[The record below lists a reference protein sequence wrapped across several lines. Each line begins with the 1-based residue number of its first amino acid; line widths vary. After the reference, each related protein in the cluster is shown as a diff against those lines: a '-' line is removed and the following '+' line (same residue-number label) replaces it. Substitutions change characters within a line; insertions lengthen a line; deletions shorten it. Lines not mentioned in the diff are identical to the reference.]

1 MEDSS
6 HLLTSH
12 TNRLSLSLHT
22 MSIMIERGS
31 AMNEVNWRGV
41 LPASTTEFG
50 PDQSLDIPATLNH
63 LDAMIEAGVHGL
75 IMLGTVGENCSL
87 EYKEKLEVLRATV
100 DHVGG
105 RVPVLS
111 GVAECTTALACRF
124 ASDAQRLGVDGLMV
138 LPAMVYKS
146 DARETVSHFRT
157 VAKASDLP
165 IMVYNNPVSY
175 SVDITPETFAEMADE
190 PKFVAIKESS
200 ENVRRITDLK
210 NLCGD
215 RYELLCGV
223 DDLVLES
230 MILGAVGWVSGL
242 VNAFPA
248 ENRLLWDLAMAG
260 RWDEAREIYR
270 WYTPLLHLDTHVKLV
285 QYIKLAAQ
293 ECGLGSETVR
303 APRLTLSGAE
313 RDRILAIIR
322 KGIATRP
329 QATVSVS

>member
-1 MEDSS
+1 
-6 HLLTSH
+6 
-12 TNRLSLSLHT
+12 
-22 MSIMIERGS
+22 MSG
-31 AMNEVNWRGV
+31 VNWRGV

-63 LDAMIEAGVHGL
+63 VDAMIDAGVHGL

-87 EYKEKLEVLRATV
+87 EYKEKLKVLKATV
-100 DHVGG
+100 DHVEG

-111 GVAECTTALACRF
+111 GVAECTTKLACRF
-124 ASDAQRLGVDGLMV
+124 ASDAQTIGVDGLMV

-146 DARETVSHFRT
+146 DPRETVTHFRA

-190 PKFVAIKESS
+190 PRFVAIKESS

-210 NLCGD
+210 NICGD

-230 MILGAVGWVSGL
+230 VMLGAVGWVSGL

-260 RWDEAREIYR
+260 RWDEAREVYR

-293 ECGLGSETVR
+293 ETGLGSETVR
-303 APRLTLSGAE
+303 APRLPLEGTE
-313 RDRILAIIR
+313 RDRILAVIR
-322 KGIATRP
+322 EGIATRP
-329 QATVSVS
+329 RASVSVA